1 MKKLIACFLLLL
13 MMITSSVAVYAD
25 DANTSE
31 KEWDMSVPTEI
42 TEEIQVLFDKAMEG
56 FVGVDYT
63 PLAVLGEKDD
73 TFCILCKATAVYP
86 GAKPYNALVYVSE
99 DGIQNIYELW
109 IEQHAE
115 KETAEKEEETVAAI
129 ISSDYADPTN
139 WLAIPEVTKEVDT
152 FYIYPTAYM
161 DSAEGAPDVCD
172 IDSEILRTGA
182 ADVYEQQA
190 TAYEATTNVFAPFYR
205 QVNMVV
211 AASATAEERDEL
223 LQKEPKADL
232 YAALDYYFENLNDGR
247 PFILAGHSQ
256 GSQMMTYVL
265 SEYMGKHPEYYERM
279 VAAYAL
285 GYSITDKFLEENPHL
300 KFAEGEDDLG
310 VIISWNT
317 EGEGNANAENF
328 VVEEGA
334 IAINPLNWKRDE
346 TYAGK
351 ELCLGAR
358 IQDAET
364 GEFEVIPEAAD
375 AQLNTKRGVVVTHT
389 DVLEPMDPV
398 MGFGPESY
406 HGGDYTLWYT
416 NIQENVQSRV
426 DRYVSELDTGDR

>member
-1 MKKLIACFLLLL
+1 MLHGMWKKLMIL
-13 MMITSSVAVYAD
+13 MLCISLCCTGMAT
-25 DANTSE
+25 
-31 KEWDMSVPTEI
+31 
-42 TEEIQVLFDKAMEG
+42 G
-56 FVGVDYT
+56 
-63 PLAVLGEKDD
+63 LA
-73 TFCILCKATAVYP
+73 
-86 GAKPYNALVYVSE
+86 
-99 DGIQNIYELW
+99 
-109 IEQHAE
+109 
-115 KETAEKEEETVAAI
+115 EETESSAETSIKA
-129 ISSDYADPTN
+129 SDYSDGNN
-139 WLAIPEVTKEVDT
+139 WLAVPEVTKEVDT

-161 DSAEGAPDVCD
+161 DPAEGAPDVCD
-172 IDSEILRTGA
+172 IDSEMLRSGA
-182 ADVYEQQA
+182 ANSYEQQA
-190 TAYEATTNVFAPFYR
+190 TAYEAATNVFAPFYR

-211 AASATAEERDEL
+211 AVSATAEKRDEL

-232 YAALDYYFENLNDGR
+232 FAALDYYFENLNDGR

-265 SEYMGKHPEYYERM
+265 SEYMGKHPECYERM

-310 VIISWNT
+310 VIMSWNT
-317 EGEGNANAENF
+317 EGEGNANAHSF

-351 ELCLGAR
+351 EQCLGAR

-364 GEFEVIPEAAD
+364 GEFEIIPEAAD

-389 DVLEPMDPV
+389 DVLEPMDKAF
-398 MGFGPESY
+398 GFGPDSY
-406 HGGDYTLWYT
+406 HGGDYTLWYS
-416 NIQENVQSRV
+416 NIESNVQSRV
-426 DRYVSELDTGDR
+426 DHYHTWVALADDTGGAISTEEFLSDFLDAIHRRDLVSSQ